1 MSTDSDKTVPMLS
14 KNTDFD
20 KTVPMLSKNTDFDKT
35 VPMLSK
41 NTDFDKTVPMLNT
54 IPLCPECS
62 TQMTAHSELDHLNQ
76 CPRCAHVSAKGSIAH
91 SAIDGYKILRQ
102 IGSGGMGRVFLC
114 YPLDN
119 PEQLT
124 ALKLVF
130 PGQDP
135 QGLTKKRFQ
144 QEAKLSSLLKH
155 PNIVEVYGSGIDHQ
169 SCYIIME
176 YIDGKDLESV
186 VADAEP
192 MRETQ
197 ILDIAAKL
205 SHALSY
211 AWDEFKILHRDIK
224 PSNIMLNSQNEA
236 KLMDFGIAKSLSLDS
251 STNKI
256 TMTNH
261 CVGTPHF
268 MSIEQSRDSSRIDC
282 RSDIFSLG
290 ASLYFLLTKRH
301 PFPGDNLVTV
311 VGNMLKDAPEP
322 LEMVNPEVSKS
333 CARLIHAMIAANPDE
348 RPRDWDMML
357 NELDRV
363 ERGLP
368 PQSQRLTKPQ
378 LNEDSLQL
386 ALKMNYGDE
395 TLNTANQTA
404 STGKLSFSER
414 LRRGFFKKNNP
425 TSAT

>member
-1 MSTDSDKTVPMLS
+1 MT
-14 KNTDFD
+14 TDFG
-20 KTVPMLSKNTDFDKT
+20 KTI
-35 VPMLSK
+35 
-41 NTDFDKTVPMLNT
+41 PMLNT

-62 TQMTAHSELDHLNQ
+62 TQMIQHQELDHLNQ
-76 CPRCAHVSAKGSIAH
+76 CPRCAHIVGNSSTAR

-114 YPLDN
+114 YPLNN

-124 ALKLVF
+124 ALKLIF

-135 QGLTKKRFQ
+135 SGNTRKRFQ
-144 QEAKLSSLLKH
+144 KEAKLSSLLKH
-155 PNIVEVYGSGIDHQ
+155 PNIVEVYGSGLDQQ

-176 YIDGKDLESV
+176 YVDGKDLESV
-186 VADAEP
+186 VADGESMQENQVMKVATA
-192 MRETQ
+192 M
-197 ILDIAAKL
+197 

-211 AWDEFKILHRDIK
+211 AWDEFRILHRDIK
-224 PSNIMLNSQNEA
+224 PSNIMLNSKNEV
-236 KLMDFGIAKSLSLDS
+236 KLMDFGIAKSLALDS

-268 MSIEQSRDSSRIDC
+268 MSIEQSKDSTRIDC

-290 ASLYFLLTKRH
+290 ASLYFLITKRY

-322 LEMVNPEVSKS
+322 IEMLNPEISKP
-333 CARLIHAMIAANPDE
+333 CARLIHAMIAANPEE
-348 RPRDWDMML
+348 RPTDWDMML
-357 NELDRV
+357 NEIDRV

-378 LNEDSLQL
+378 VNDDSLQL
-386 ALKMNYGDE
+386 ALKMNYGDD
-395 TLNTANQTA
+395 TLDAADPTVVND
-404 STGKLSFSER
+404 KLSFSER
-414 LRRGFFKKNNP
+414 LRRGFFKKNN
-425 TSAT
+425 ATTT